1 MHQVQVHACSAH
13 LGFSDVYIHFKEF
26 IEPLRCLDQLP
37 PMICE
42 VTCKPIS
49 FDSNSRLA
57 SMCNSMSV
65 VSQSNRRSAHVA
77 VNDWGQARPRTL
89 IYSSAS
95 LPVSP
100 LVIDL
105 YISAVCSCSVH
116 VVALTLQ
123 YVRTYGHFW
132 HINLMSH
139 PSVGW

>member
-1 MHQVQVHACSAH
+1 M
-13 LGFSDVYIHFKEF
+13 YIHFKEV

-42 VTCKPIS
+42 VTSKPIS

-57 SMCNSMSV
+57 SMCNNMSV

-123 YVRTYGHFW
+123 YVRSLLAHQLDVASLCRLVISWLIYTVFIIYVF
-132 HINLMSH
+132 
-139 PSVGW
+139 